1 MGRPTLLT
9 QPDIR
14 DRFVQAVGAGVHP
27 EVAARLVGIS
37 PATYYRYKRG
47 TSADQVAFA
56 QEVEQALARLEAR
69 LVATVVQAAYA
80 DPLIAL
86 KVLERRFSQRWRAGA
101 ASVEFDLDPRPQQSS
116 GEERVIV
123 DVKFIAEIVPRL
135 LEAGRGPG
143 ADATDPA
150 LFEGEDE
157 RDEDDLGDEDVDPD
171 DTEADADG

>member
-1 MGRPTLLT
+1 MGRPIKLT
-9 QPDIR
+9 PGIR

-47 TSADQVAFA
+47 TSADQIAFA

-69 LVATVVQAAYA
+69 LVATVVQAAFA

-86 KVLERRFSQRWRAGA
+86 KVLERRFARRWRPDS
-101 ASVEFDLDPRPQQSS
+101 ASLDDLADPVTRRST

-135 LEAGRGPG
+135 LAAGRGSE
-143 ADATDPA
+143 AAATDPA
-150 LFEGEDE
+150 NFEDGGE
-157 RDEDDLGDEDVDPD
+157 RDPDDLGDEDVAPD
-171 DTEADADG
+171 ATEGDGDG